1 MKHIRLIVVVFF
13 LIVFIDCS
21 SRGVMIDTVPANVKL
36 SSYKSCWVSVA
47 SETASGEEMEM
58 LADMVIEKL
67 RSANTFEQ
75 LSGPDENSAP
85 LDLQLK
91 LYIVDIRRVS
101 LEDRAMAGALP
112 GKAKILVDGEL
123 IDTASGGQIG
133 SFRVEGKSSG
143 GSVFAGD
150 TPQAINRASEMIVD
164 YILDNY

>member
-1 MKHIRLIVVVFF
+1 MKCFRLILVVFF
-13 LIVFIDCS
+13 MVIFVGCS
-21 SRGVMIDTVPANVKL
+21 SHGVMIDTVPANVKL

-47 SETASGEEMEM
+47 SEIASGEEMEM

-75 LSGPDENSAP
+75 LSGPGDDSAP

-91 LYIVDIRRVS
+91 LYVVDIRRVS
-101 LEDRAMAGALP
+101 LEDRAMSGALS

-123 IDTASGGQIG
+123 IDTASGGKIG

-150 TPQAINRASEMIVD
+150 TTQAIARVSEMIVN